1 MKILGLKY
9 IKENYGDLTVLESS
23 QIPFQIKR
31 VYWLTNNN
39 YNQERGCHAH
49 KSLKQIFLTIQG
61 SARILLKYKNGENQE
76 INMTETSGAL
86 YLENCIW
93 KEILPTSNDY
103 ICCVLA
109 DQDYNEEDYIRSLE
123 EYYSYDE

>member
-1 MKILGLKY
+1 
-9 IKENYGDLTVLESS
+9 
-23 QIPFQIKR
+23 
-31 VYWLTNNN
+31 
-39 YNQERGCHAH
+39 
-49 KSLKQIFLTIQG
+49 
-61 SARILLKYKNGENQE
+61 
-76 INMTETSGAL
+76 MTETSGAL

-123 EYYSYDE
+123 EYYRYNE